1 MWIVALAGGVVFGL
15 GVGIL
20 YLALVDSADDGSDSE
35 AGRY

>member
-20 YLALVDSADDGSDSE
+20 YLALVDSDCE